1 MISVIL
7 MYHKEE
13 NLFLFHLRRRVLNI
27 KGVYRIKKRGFT
39 LISTIVIL
47 FIISI
52 LSICSLRIIIN
63 NKNRVKIK
71 KQYTDI
77 YGLDCLN
84 DDFTYINK
92 FLYDNPNMIENLI
105 NGQNVFIDS
114 INVSLRYSNKLDKVI
129 IYYADSEVYAR
140 YKNNKS
146 EFLVFPEAKKY

>member
-1 MISVIL
+1 M
-7 MYHKEE
+7 
-13 NLFLFHLRRRVLNI
+13 
-27 KGVYRIKKRGFT
+27 
-39 LISTIVIL
+39 IL